1 MSISVCDVTA
11 GTAICGSLSFNTV
24 EPVIMENIKPPI
36 VNKPLLSWIFTGN
49 RKLKPLLVLTVIVT
63 VIIRIAPL
71 EMQKRIVNQ
80 AIQLKAFDLLL
91 IYCGFFLAAVV
102 IAGGLKYLIAYLQT
116 VIGQRAP

>member
-1 MSISVCDVTA
+1 
-11 GTAICGSLSFNTV
+11 
-24 EPVIMENIKPPI
+24 MENIKPPI